1 MIPEALPEAMVEAG
15 RDVGHAAAIRH
26 PDHPLA
32 PRPAVST
39 GAVRTRA
46 RSPAAAAARVAQ
58 QRLERVLTRARA
70 CVRPADRPRRGLGSC
85 RTRRPAHAPLGGRA
99 QTDAIRDRSG
109 RRFSAVQRALS
120 QLSSSLRICV
130 SFTIKRRAPS
140 TSRLGLRDPASSR
153 LRVPDATKVSF
164 SAIPRVRRFGRSEN
178 NFESHVPGGLSRNT
192 PYNLLTRSRTTSLRS
207 STIRA
212 KNAGRSAI
220 PPEKTE

>member
-32 PRPAVST
+32 LRPAVST

-85 RTRRPAHAPLGGRA
+85 RTRRPAQRSAGRTSSNRRHPRPEW
-99 QTDAIRDRSG
+99 QTLQRRPARSIAL
-109 RRFSAVQRALS
+109 RSA
-120 QLSSSLRICV
+120 LRICV
-130 SFTIKRRAPS
+130 SFTIKRRALS
-140 TSRLGLRDPASSR
+140 KSRLGLRDAASSR

-164 SAIPRVRRFGRSEN
+164 QRS
-178 NFESHVPGGLSRNT
+178 PGETIRT
-192 PYNLLTRSRTTSLRS
+192 KREQFRRSRPRRPL
-207 STIRA
+207 A
-212 KNAGRSAI
+212 QHAVQ
-220 PPEKTE
+220 PPDP